1 MVTRRCDQS
10 DASHIVQGTW
20 TMVMRAARDRD
31 PNIARDHAI
40 RRQWSE
46 GRAHAC
52 GTKARGAAARGIV
65 PQGPEDVAG
74 KSGRVED
81 QHQVKQD
88 RRCIE
93 KKADLHSGK
102 CVHHVVKSF

>member
-1 MVTRRCDQS
+1 
-10 DASHIVQGTW
+10 
-20 TMVMRAARDRD
+20 MVMRVARDRD
-31 PNIARDHAI
+31 PNMVQDHAI
-40 RRQWSE
+40 CRQWSE

-52 GTKARGAAARGIV
+52 GTKARGAATRGMV

-74 KSGRVED
+74 KSRRVED

-93 KKADLHSGK
+93 AKADLHSGK
-102 CVHHVVKSF
+102 CVHHVVTNFSGIVPLQCSEQMSQL